1 MMKHQAGWTPEWRSF
16 GVNPNMLQM
25 GAACVS
31 SHWGGY
37 YPDLPNHVF
46 VRTLEVHKAENDR

>member
-1 MMKHQAGWTPEWRSF
+1 MKHQAGWTPEWRSF